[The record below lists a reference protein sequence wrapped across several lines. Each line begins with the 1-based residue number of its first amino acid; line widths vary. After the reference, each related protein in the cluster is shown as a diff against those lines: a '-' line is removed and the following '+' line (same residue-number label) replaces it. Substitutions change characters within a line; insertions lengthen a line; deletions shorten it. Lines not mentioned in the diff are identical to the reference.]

1 MTNEQ
6 KERLIKTIEERFNW
20 NYETNCWHCEIY
32 SDYADQEA
40 FEDYTLPE
48 IMKSDNPRDRY
59 YELINDA
66 YFEHDLAER
75 DEVFKEILETDIGAE
90 LDETE
95 LYEFISDHAWIDYPD
110 FTDTEIPVNV
120 VIDAGDAN
128 YDFGFN
134 DSYGYENVDAL
145 SGIAYLAKKQGYS
158 LTDLRKAIASK
169 EPSESQFINA
179 VVNEWRNASGGC
191 NATTIFTTMT
201 VNDWFYFQELKQWE
215 KPINDPYY
223 PWKGKGRSYITVD
236 IPTDSTTNWGLVDYW
251 HGSGSVLEGFLEKDM
266 KIPIRYVW
274 DIIPEV
280 MHSKPYSYSVREIY
294 GCSTDWYTGKVT
306 VHKVN
311 NKLLKERNE

>member
-6 KERLIKTIEERFNW
+6 KERLIKAIEEKFNW

-32 SDYADQEA
+32 SDYADQQA
-40 FEDYTLPE
+40 FEDYILPE
-48 IMKSDNPRDRY
+48 IMKSDNPRDKY

-66 YFEHDLAER
+66 YLEHDLAER
-75 DEVFKEILETDIGAE
+75 DAVFKEICKTDIGAE

-95 LYEFISDHAWIDYPD
+95 LYEFISDHAWIDYPN
-110 FTDTEIPVNV
+110 FIDTEIPVNV

-128 YDFGFN
+128 YDFGRN

-145 SGIAYLAKKQGYS
+145 SGIAYLAKKQGYA
-158 LTDLRKAIASK
+158 LTTLRKAIVSR
-169 EPSESQFINA
+169 EPSESKFINA

-215 KPINDPYY
+215 KPINNQYY
-223 PWKGKGRSYITVD
+223 PWKGKGRSYITID
-236 IPTDSTTNWGLVDYW
+236 GTADWGLVNYW

-266 KIPIRYVW
+266 RIPIRYVW

-280 MHSKPYSYSVREIY
+280 GKSNPYGYSVREIY
-294 GCSTDWYTGKVT
+294 GCSTDWYTGKVAVYK
-306 VHKVN
+306 VH
-311 NKLLKERNE
+311 NKLLKKEEK